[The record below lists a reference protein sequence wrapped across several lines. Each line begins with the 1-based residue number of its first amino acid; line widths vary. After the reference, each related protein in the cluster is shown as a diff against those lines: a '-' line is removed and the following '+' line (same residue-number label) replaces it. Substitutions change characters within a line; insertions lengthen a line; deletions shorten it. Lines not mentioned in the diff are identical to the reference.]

1 MGGKQEVGGL
11 RWKIWLLELRAPFFA
26 ASVLPVL
33 LGTAA
38 AHGDGVPIHLAYFLL
53 ALLGA
58 VSLHGGTNVLNDY
71 FDYRSGNDLLYREQ
85 KNPPFDGGSPFLIQ
99 GILKPEQVYRF
110 AISLFGIGGAIG
122 LFLAYQRGWPLLA
135 LGLLGLFCGYF
146 YVEPRLN
153 LAGRG
158 WGELAVG
165 LSFGPLSVLGA
176 YFVQAQRF
184 AFPPLMA
191 SLPLGILIT
200 NVLFLNQFPDLEA
213 DQEVGKTHWVVR
225 LGRKRATRVFAFLSL
240 SVYLLIALG
249 VAVRLLPTL
258 SLLGLLTFPLSLK
271 VLSILRR
278 HYGESR
284 RLRPAQ
290 ALTILN
296 HLLTGLLLTLAY
308 LI

>member
-1 MGGKQEVGGL
+1 
-11 RWKIWLLELRAPFFA
+11 
-26 ASVLPVL
+26 VLPVL

-38 AHGDGVPIHLAYFLL
+38 AYGEGVRIHLSLFLL
-53 ALLGA
+53 TLIGA

-71 FDYRSGNDLLYREQ
+71 FDYQSGNDLLYREQ

-99 GILKPEQVYRF
+99 GSLKPEEVYRV
-110 AISLFGIGGAIG
+110 AISLFASGAVIG
-122 LFLAYQRGWPLLA
+122 LWLAFQRGWPILV
-135 LGLLGLFCGYF
+135 LGLVGLFSGYF

-165 LSFGPLSVLGA
+165 MCFGPLSVLGA

-184 AFPPLMA
+184 APSPLIA
-191 SLPLGILIT
+191 SLPLGLLIA

-213 DQEVGKTHWVVR
+213 DREVRKTHWVVR
-225 LGRKRATRVFAFLSL
+225 LGRGKATRVFVLLSF
-240 SVYLLIALG
+240 SVYLLICLG
-249 VAVRLLPTL
+249 TLVRLLPL
-258 SLLGLLTFPLSLK
+258 PSLLGLATLPLSLK
-271 VLSILRR
+271 ALSVVRR
-278 HYGESR
+278 HHSDSP

-296 HLLTGLLLTLAY
+296 HLLTGLLLCLAY
-308 LI
+308 LIG

>member
-1 MGGKQEVGGL
+1 MRDSRL
-11 RWKIWLLELRAPFFA
+11 KIWLLELRAPFFA
-26 ASVLPVL
+26 AAILPVL

-38 AHGDGVPIHLAYFLL
+38 AYWERVEIHLSYFLL
-53 ALLGA
+53 ALVGA

-99 GILKPEQVYRF
+99 GILAPEAVYR
-110 AISLFGIGGAIG
+110 AGILLLGAGAVIG
-122 LFLAYQRGWPLLA
+122 LLLAYQRGWPILI
-135 LGLLGLFCGYF
+135 LGLLGVFSSYF

-158 WGELAVG
+158 LGEFAVG
-165 LSFGPLSVLGA
+165 LCFGPLSVCGA

-184 AFPPLMA
+184 ATSPLVA
-191 SLPLGILIT
+191 SLPLGLLIG

-213 DQEVGKTHWVVR
+213 DRDVGKTHWVVR
-225 LGRKRATRVFAFLSL
+225 LGREKALRVFLFSSL
-240 SVYLLIALG
+240 SVYLLIAWG
-249 VAVRLLPTL
+249 AAVALLPPL
-258 SLLGLLTFPLSLK
+258 SLLAILTLPLSLR
-271 VLSILRR
+271 VLGLVRR
-278 HYGESR
+278 HYSDSP

-296 HLLTGLLLTLAY
+296 HLLTGLLLCLAY
-308 LI
+308 LVGR

>member
-1 MGGKQEVGGL
+1 VNASRL
-11 RWKIWLLELRAPFFA
+11 KIWLLELRAPFFT

-38 AHGDGVPIHLAYFLL
+38 ACGEGVRIHLPYFFL

-71 FDYRSGNDLLYREQ
+71 FDYQSGNDLLYREQ

-99 GILKPEQVYRF
+99 GILKPGEVYRF
-110 AISLFGIGGAIG
+110 AIILLALGAAIG
-122 LFLAYQRGWPLLA
+122 LFLAYQRGWPILLLGA
-135 LGLLGLFCGYF
+135 LGLFSSYF

-153 LAGRG
+153 LARRG

-176 YFVQAQRF
+176 YFVQAQRLALSPF
-184 AFPPLMA
+184 IA
-191 SLPLGILIT
+191 SLPLGLLIT

-213 DQEVGKTHWVVR
+213 DRAVGKTHWVVR
-225 LGRKRATRVFAFLSL
+225 LGRKKATQAFILLSL
-240 SVYLLIALG
+240 SVYLLIDLG
-249 VAVRLLPTL
+249 TLLRLLPL
-258 SLLGLLTFPLSLK
+258 ASLLGLFTLPISLR
-271 VLSILRR
+271 VLSVVRS
-278 HYGESR
+278 HYEDSP

-296 HLLTGLLLTLAY
+296 HLLTGLLLCLAF

>member
-1 MGGKQEVGGL
+1 MRDSCL
-11 RWKIWLLELRAPFFA
+11 KIWLLELRAPFFA
-26 ASVLPVL
+26 AAILPVL

-38 AHGDGVPIHLAYFLL
+38 AYWERVEIHLSYFLL
-53 ALLGA
+53 ALVGT

-99 GILKPEQVYRF
+99 GILAPEAVYR
-110 AISLFGIGGAIG
+110 AGILLLGAGAVIG
-122 LFLAYQRGWPLLA
+122 LLLAYQRGWPILI
-135 LGLLGLFCGYF
+135 LGLLGVFSSYF

-158 WGELAVG
+158 LGEFAVG
-165 LSFGPLSVLGA
+165 LCFGPLSVCGA

-184 AFPPLMA
+184 ATSPLIA
-191 SLPLGILIT
+191 SLPLGLLIV

-213 DQEVGKTHWVVR
+213 DRDVGKIHWVVR
-225 LGRKRATRVFAFLSL
+225 LGREKALRVFLFSSL
-240 SVYLLIALG
+240 SVYLLIVWGAA
-249 VAVRLLPTL
+249 VALLPPL
-258 SLLGLLTFPLSLK
+258 SLLAILTLPLSLR
-271 VLSILRR
+271 VLGLVRR
-278 HYGESR
+278 HYSDSP

-296 HLLTGLLLTLAY
+296 HLLTGLLLCLAY
-308 LI
+308 LLGR

>member
-1 MGGKQEVGGL
+1 MRDSRL
-11 RWKIWLLELRAPFFA
+11 KIWLLELRAPFFTA
-26 ASVLPVL
+26 TILPVL

-38 AHGDGVPIHLAYFLL
+38 AYWERVEIHLSYFLL
-53 ALLGA
+53 ALVGA

-99 GILKPEQVYRF
+99 GILRPEAVYRG
-110 AISLFGIGGAIG
+110 GILLLGVGAAIG
-122 LFLAYQRGWPLLA
+122 LLLAYQRGWPILI
-135 LGLLGLFCGYF
+135 LGLLGVFSSYF

-158 WGELAVG
+158 LGEFAVG
-165 LSFGPLSVLGA
+165 LCFGPLSVWGA

-184 AFPPLMA
+184 AASPLIA
-191 SLPLGILIT
+191 SLPLGLLIA

-213 DQEVGKTHWVVR
+213 DRDVGKTHWVVR
-225 LGRKRATRVFAFLSL
+225 LGREKAFRVFLFSSL
-240 SVYLLIALG
+240 SVYLLIAG
-249 VAVRLLPTL
+249 GAAVALLPPL
-258 SLLGLLTFPLSLK
+258 SLLALLTLPLSLR
-271 VLSILRR
+271 VLRLVKRYYSD
-278 HYGESR
+278 SP

-296 HLLTGLLLTLAY
+296 HLLTGLLLCLAY
-308 LI
+308 LAGR